1 MRFVQFCHALTRL
14 REVQCLRCQL
24 RSARGLFKQ
33 MQFCQWIQRTVTNLV
48 VDLIE
53 KSIISSSAPRRPID
67 EDMSGEHSITD
78 ASKIRLI
85 RDSCKV
91 RLVQRS
97 HEMSG
102 TRASPSMRQRCAA
115 YKQKLHCSLDDPS
128 YLGRHISSF
137 DPENKMYEKCCWLFV
152 AKPGEHTGRWII

>member
-78 ASKIRLI
+78 ASTIQVI

-115 YKQKLHCSLDDPS
+115 YKQKLPCSLDEPS
-128 YLGRHISSF
+128 YLGRHISS
-137 DPENKMYEKCCWLFV
+137 ERCCGGYPPNGPS
-152 AKPGEHTGRWII
+152 ANPHSGRALDL